1 VKDSATPWSKI
12 IAQALNR
19 ISGGT
24 AYQPGAWS
32 PTPDQIDYVI
42 GQLTGGV
49 GREMGKLAQ
58 TISAPFTG
66 DELPAH
72 KIPLLG
78 RLYGSTQGVSGESE
92 LFYKNIKL
100 LNQIENEYK
109 GRMKAGEDAESFR
122 KQEPLVDQIGLGNQ
136 AEAAV
141 SKLRQLRREEQLRA
155 DPGWQERVKGIDQ
168 QIEGVMREVNRVVG
182 K

>member
-1 VKDSATPWSKI
+1 MQDHNDEAHPTS
-12 IAQALNR
+12 
-19 ISGGT
+19 T
-24 AYQPGAWS
+24 AHPVG
-32 PTPDQIDYVI
+32 
-42 GQLTGGV
+42 LGV

-78 RLYGSTQGVSGESE
+78 RLYGSTQGVSAESE
-92 LFYKNIKL
+92 LFYKNIKR
-100 LNQIENEYK
+100 LNHFENEYK
-109 GRMKAGEDAESFR
+109 GRIKAGEDAESFR

-141 SKLRQLRREEQLRA
+141 NKLRRQRREEQLHA

-168 QIEGVMREVNRVVG
+168 QIGAVMRGVNRVVG